1 MVRSPLLVIVLVV
14 VVTCLAMPTTHVQ
27 GRTVDL
33 ESDLTLDYSPETLT
47 LKPDEE
53 ATIIMVIQNHGDRSQ
68 VVVLGY
74 VRVDAPGAS
83 SGTFDTTVVEV
94 GPGASAEVRLTV
106 RSNAHPGQEEGVSEG
121 MVKFAWGE
129 NLTGTDIWELDENL
143 VEGTYQFVIPVTD
156 ELTIFTT
163 PVLLA
168 LVALLLVIIA
178 FTIIV
183 NRVRLKQG

>member
-1 MVRSPLLVIVLVV
+1 MGRSPLLVIVLAVV
-14 VVTCLAMPTTHVQ
+14 ATCLVMPTPHVQ
-27 GRTVDL
+27 ARTVDL
-33 ESDLTLDYSPETLT
+33 ESDLILEYSPETLT
-47 LKPDEE
+47 LRPDEE
-53 ATIIMVIQNHGDRSQ
+53 ATITMVIQNQGDRSQ

-83 SGTFDTTVVEV
+83 SGTFATTVVEV
-94 GPGASAEVRLTV
+94 VPGGSAEVRLTV

-129 NLTGTDIWELDENL
+129 NLTGTDIWDLDEDL

-156 ELTIFTT
+156 ELVIFTA

-168 LVALLLVIIA
+168 LVILVLVLIA
-178 FTIIV
+178 FIV
-183 NRVRLKQG
+183 MVQRVRLRQG

>member
-1 MVRSPLLVIVLVV
+1 
-14 VVTCLAMPTTHVQ
+14 
-27 GRTVDL
+27 
-33 ESDLTLDYSPETLT
+33 
-47 LKPDEE
+47 
-53 ATIIMVIQNHGDRSQ
+53 
-68 VVVLGY
+68 
-74 VRVDAPGAS
+74 
-83 SGTFDTTVVEV
+83 
-94 GPGASAEVRLTV
+94 
-106 RSNAHPGQEEGVSEG
+106 